1 MKLVSYITGQI
12 WIPIPSTILKGVE
25 TEMSYSFT
33 SCTKIFSMGHGRE
46 TMSTCS
52 QPRAEIMFPS
62 TAHIEGMNTETDTF
76 WFVKVVGDKLLK
88 NEKIHKKNEKS
99 NDLFH
104 SIRTNTK
111 KNLRLR
117 INYYQDVILQYINCV
132 WFICVYLMAHSY
144 VQNMPEFQLQY

>member
-1 MKLVSYITGQI
+1 MTRLKQPIDLPFQPYIFRHAIRKRSLTQCLKLDSYITGQI
-12 WIPIPSTILKGVE
+12 WISIPSTIPKGME
-25 TEMSYSFT
+25 TEMSYLFT
-33 SCTKIFSMGHGRE
+33 SFMRTIWMGHGRE
-46 TMSTCS
+46 AMSTCS

-104 SIRTNTK
+104 SIRTNNK
-111 KNLRLR
+111 KTLD
-117 INYYQDVILQYINCV
+117 Y
-132 WFICVYLMAHSY
+132 
-144 VQNMPEFQLQY
+144 E